1 MSLCLLQSALWAL
14 RGQASGAQELM
25 EYPDGAEFAS
35 GWQYAES
42 EWQQSA
48 YDEHEELSSPE

>member
-1 MSLCLLQSALWAL
+1 MSLCLMQSALWAL

-25 EYPDGAEFAS
+25 EYPDGAESAS

-42 EWQQSA
+42 EW
-48 YDEHEELSSPE
+48 